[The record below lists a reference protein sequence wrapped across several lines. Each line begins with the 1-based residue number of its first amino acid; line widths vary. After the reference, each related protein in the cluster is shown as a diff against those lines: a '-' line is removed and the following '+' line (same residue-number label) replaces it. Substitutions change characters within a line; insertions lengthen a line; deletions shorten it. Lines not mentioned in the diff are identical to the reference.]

1 MSSIDF
7 PASNTIL
14 LTGAGFTKN
23 FGGFLAREMWAQI
36 HNRLQRSNEGSLLQ
50 LIKDEFDYEKIFE
63 ELVKGTEY
71 NDEQKDK
78 VNKSFLEAYKFMD
91 QIICNEEA
99 LYGGNLYIDTNGI
112 RKFLNEFSN
121 NRREPGFFFTLNQDI
136 VFERYFRGEVRLVVP
151 GLQYINSNKIDIN
164 NTPFSDSWCVNAP
177 TEKILEQKKDEMN
190 WQNERFYYIKLHG
203 SFHWKDSDGKNMMVI
218 GTSKEEDI
226 EKEPILRWYKNIFES
241 VLYRPECRLL
251 IIGYGFRDQHIN
263 EVIVNTIKD
272 KGLKLFII
280 CPDDPE
286 IFKNDTLKY
295 TGSDNKKIIWEAVS
309 GYYPYTIQTIFP
321 FNKHPTPQYI
331 QLKNDFFN
339 KAKKYDR

>member
-1 MSSIDF
+1 MSSIDV
-7 PASNTIL
+7 PASKTIL

-36 HNRLQRSNEGSLLQ
+36 HNRLQRSNEEPLKQ
-50 LIKDEFDYEKIFE
+50 LIKNEFDYEKIFE
-63 ELVKGTEY
+63 ELVKVTEY
-71 NDEQKDK
+71 SDEQKDK

-99 LYGGNLYIDTNGI
+99 LYGGNLYINTNGI
-112 RKFLNEFSN
+112 RNFLNEFSN

-136 VFERYFRGEVRLVVP
+136 IFERYFRSVRFIIP
-151 GLQYINSNKIDIN
+151 GFIRHINANTIDIN
-164 NTPFSDSWCVNAP
+164 NTSFSDSWCVDVP
-177 TEKILEQKKDEMN
+177 GEKVLDKKKDEMN
-190 WQNERFYYIKLHG
+190 WQNESFYYIKLHG
-203 SFHWKDSDGKNMMVI
+203 SFHWKDSMGKNMMVI

-226 EKEPILRWYKNIFES
+226 EKEPILKWYKTIFES
-241 VLYRPECRLL
+241 VLFRSDCRLL

-263 EVIVNTIKD
+263 EVIVNSIKD

-280 CPDDPE
+280 CPADPE
-286 IFKNDTLKY
+286 KFKNDTLKY

-321 FNKHPTPQYI
+321 FDKRPTPQYT
-331 QLKNDFFN
+331 QLTNNFFQ
-339 KAKKYDR
+339 

>member
-1 MSSIDF
+1 MSYFEI

-36 HNRLQRSNEGSLLQ
+36 HNRLQKYNEESLLQ
-50 LIKDEFDYEKIFE
+50 IIRDEFDYEKIFE

-71 NDEQKDK
+71 SDEQKDK

-99 LYGGNLYIDTNGI
+99 LYGGNHYIDTNGI
-112 RKFLNEFSN
+112 RNFLNEFSN

-136 VFERYFRGEVRLVVP
+136 VFERYFRIVRFTIP
-151 GLQYINSNKIDIN
+151 GFIKYIDANTIDIN
-164 NTPFSDSWCVNAP
+164 NTPFSDSWCIDAP
-177 TEKILEQKKDEMN
+177 TEKVLEQKKDKMN
-190 WQNERFYYIKLHG
+190 WQNESFYYIKLHG
-203 SFHWKDSDGKNMMVI
+203 SFHWKDSERENMMVI

-226 EKEPILRWYKNIFES
+226 EKEPILRWYKQIFES
-241 VLYRPECRLL
+241 VLSKPDCRIL

-263 EVIVNTIKD
+263 KVIVNSIKD
-272 KGLKLFII
+272 KGLKLFVI
-280 CPDDPE
+280 CPVDPE
-286 IFKNDTLKY
+286 TFKNDTLRN
-295 TGSDNKKIIWEAVS
+295 TGPDNKKIIWEAVS

-321 FNKHPTPQYI
+321 LDKHPTPQYD
-331 QLKNDFFN
+331 QLKNDFFQ
-339 KAKKYDR
+339 